1 LEGRIRGKSIQ
12 KSTKEQIQE
21 RPDIKK
27 VGKEHILRLRYKI
40 IIFLSFFLI
49 CASLLIG
56 TAAADSGVGI
66 REEINQ
72 FPGFAGI
79 LIKDL
84 NTQEVLF
91 SHNEDKLFTPASLT
105 KVFTLLV
112 ALEIFGEEYAY
123 PTSFYFSSTTPG
135 EINGDLY
142 IVGSG
147 DPTQTPEVIRKI
159 ADALVQ
165 KFSIKYISGDIVLD
179 NSKFLPEEFLG
190 RGWMWDD
197 KNPLIGALT
206 VTGYKVKE
214 KQNSYLNTMPL
225 LWGNIFSQELSKK
238 GVKIGGDIRI
248 GKTKENLRIKYIYYS
263 DTLDKILAYMMKKSD
278 NQSAENIFRTLA
290 LMDNP
295 EGSPTTIAR
304 AIASLEEVIDTALG
318 LKWGKDYILVDG
330 CGLSEYNLTTP
341 THLVN
346 AITYLYRKY
355 DFKILDYFASTKEKG
370 TLKERMPFQVW
381 GKTGTLSSASA
392 LAGLLETKDKRWV
405 VFCLMENNF
414 IFIEEENNPK
424 KFENRIIEYIY
435 ENL

>member
-1 LEGRIRGKSIQ
+1 MK
-12 KSTKEQIQE
+12 
-21 RPDIKK
+21 
-27 VGKEHILRLRYKI
+27 LRYKI
-40 IIFLSFFLI
+40 IIFFLSFLI
-49 CASLLIG
+49 LTSLLICVAGAG
-56 TAAADSGVGI
+56 TGI

-72 FPGFAGI
+72 FPGFSGI

-91 SHNEDKLFTPASLT
+91 SYNEDKLFTPASLT
-105 KVFTLLV
+105 KIFTLLA
-112 ALEIFGEEYAY
+112 ALEIFDEEQHAY
-123 PTSFYFSSTTPG
+123 PTSFYFSSTIFG

-147 DPTQTPEVIRKI
+147 DPTQSPEVIRKI
-159 ADALVQ
+159 ADVLVQ
-165 KFSIKYISGDIVLD
+165 KFSIRYISGDIVLD

-206 VTGYKVKE
+206 VKGYKVKE

-225 LWGNIFSQELSKK
+225 LWGKIFSQELSEK
-238 GVKIGGDIRI
+238 GVKIEGDIRI
-248 GKTKENLRIKYIYYS
+248 GKVQEGLRVKYVYYS

-278 NQSAENIFRTLA
+278 NQSAENIFRTFA
-290 LMDNP
+290 PEDNP
-295 EGSPTTIAR
+295 EGVSTIAR

-330 CGLSEYNLTTP
+330 SGLSEYNLMTP
-341 THLVN
+341 THLVE
-346 AITYLYRKY
+346 AITYLYQKY
-355 DFKILDYFASTKEKG
+355 DFKILDYFANTKEKG
-370 TLKERMPFQVW
+370 TLKERLSFQVW

-392 LAGLLETKDKRWV
+392 LAGILQTKNKRWV
-405 VFCLMENNF
+405 VFSLMENNF
-414 IFIEEENNPK
+414 IFIEEENDPK
-424 KFENRIIEYIY
+424 IFENRILEYIY

>member
-1 LEGRIRGKSIQ
+1 
-12 KSTKEQIQE
+12 
-21 RPDIKK
+21 
-27 VGKEHILRLRYKI
+27 
-40 IIFLSFFLI
+40 LI
-49 CASLLIG
+49 CVSLLIG
-56 TAAADSGVGI
+56 VAGAGTGI

-72 FPGFAGI
+72 FPGFSGI

-91 SHNEDKLFTPASLT
+91 SHNEDRLFTPASLT
-105 KVFTLLV
+105 KIFTLLA
-112 ALEIFGEEYAY
+112 ALEILGEEYAY
-123 PTSFYFSSTTPG
+123 PTTFYFSSTVPG

-142 IVGSG
+142 IVGCG
-147 DPTQTPEVIRKI
+147 DPTQSPEVIRKI
-159 ADALVQ
+159 ADDLVQ
-165 KFSIKYISGDIVLD
+165 KYSIKHISGDIVLD

-190 RGWMWDD
+190 KGWMWDD

-206 VTGYKVKE
+206 VKGCKVKE

-238 GVKIGGDIRI
+238 GVKIDGSIRI
-248 GKTKENLRIKYIYYS
+248 GKTKENLQVKYIYYS
-263 DTLDKILAYMMKKSD
+263 DTMDKILAYMMKKSD

-295 EGSPTTIAR
+295 EGVSSITR
-304 AIASLEEVIDTALG
+304 AIASLEEVIDTVLG
-318 LKWGKDYILVDG
+318 LKWAKNYILVDG

-341 THLVN
+341 AHLVE
-346 AITYLYRKY
+346 AITYLYQKY
-355 DFKILDYFASTKEKG
+355 DFKILDYFANTKEKG
-370 TLKERMPFQVW
+370 TLKERLPFQVW

-392 LAGLLETKDKRWV
+392 LAGILQTKNKRWI

-414 IFIEEENNPK
+414 IFIEKENDPK
-424 KFENRIIEYIY
+424 IFENRILEYLY

>member
-1 LEGRIRGKSIQ
+1 MDIAVAGIG
-12 KSTKEQIQE
+12 TGIQE
-21 RPDIKK
+21 EMDK
-27 VGKEHILRLRYKI
+27 
-40 IIFLSFFLI
+40 F
-49 CASLLIG
+49 
-56 TAAADSGVGI
+56 SG
-66 REEINQ
+66 
-72 FPGFAGI
+72 FSGI

-105 KVFTLLV
+105 KIFTLLV
-112 ALEIFGEEYAY
+112 ALETFDEEQYAY

-142 IVGSG
+142 VVGSG
-147 DPTQTPEVIRKI
+147 DPTQSPDVIRKI

-165 KFSIKYISGDIVLD
+165 KYNIRHISGDIVLD

-214 KQNSYLNTMPL
+214 KQNSYFNTMPL
-225 LWGNIFSQELSKK
+225 LWGKIFSQELSKK
-238 GVKIGGDIRI
+238 GVKIEGNVRIRKAQE
-248 GKTKENLRIKYIYYS
+248 GLRVKYIYYS
-263 DTLDKILAYMMKKSD
+263 DTLEKMLAYMMKKSD

-290 LMDNP
+290 LIGNP
-295 EGSPTTIAR
+295 DGVSTIAR
-304 AIASLEEVIDTALG
+304 AISSLEEVIDTTLG

-341 THLVN
+341 SHLVK

-355 DFKILDYFASTKEKG
+355 DFKVLDYFASTKEKG
-370 TLKERMPFQVW
+370 TLKERLPFQVW

-392 LAGLLETKDKRWV
+392 LAGLLETKNKRWI
-405 VFCLMENNF
+405 VFCFIENNF
-414 IFIEEENNPK
+414 IFIEDENDPK
-424 KFENRIIEYIY
+424 IFENRIIEYIY
-435 ENL
+435 ENF

>member
-1 LEGRIRGKSIQ
+1 MK
-12 KSTKEQIQE
+12 
-21 RPDIKK
+21 
-27 VGKEHILRLRYKI
+27 LRYKI
-40 IIFLSFFLI
+40 IIFLLSFLI
-49 CASLLIG
+49 FISLLICVIGAG
-56 TAAADSGVGI
+56 TGI
-66 REEINQ
+66 QEEINQ
-72 FPGFAGI
+72 FPGFSGI

-105 KVFTLLV
+105 KIFTLLS
-112 ALEIFGEEYAY
+112 ALEILSEEYVY
-123 PTSFYFSSTTPG
+123 QTSFYFSSTVPG

-142 IVGSG
+142 VVGSG
-147 DPTQTPEVIRKI
+147 DPTQSPEVIRKI
-159 ADALVQ
+159 ADDLVQ
-165 KFSIKYISGDIVLD
+165 KFSIRHISGDIVLD

-206 VTGYKVKE
+206 VMGYKVKE
-214 KQNSYLNTMPL
+214 KQISYLNTMPL

-238 GVKIGGDIRI
+238 GVKIDGSIRI
-248 GKTKENLRIKYIYYS
+248 GKTKENLQIKYIYYS
-263 DTLDKILAYMMKKSD
+263 DTMDKILAHMMKKSD

-290 LMDNP
+290 PEDNP
-295 EGSPTTIAR
+295 DGVSITIAR
-304 AIASLEEVIDTALG
+304 AIASLEEIIDTALG

-341 THLVN
+341 AHLVE
-346 AITYLYRKY
+346 AISYLYRKY

-370 TLKERMPFQVW
+370 TLKERRPFQVW
-381 GKTGTLSSASA
+381 GKTGTLSSTSA
-392 LAGLLETKDKRWV
+392 LAGILQTKNKRWV

-414 IFIEEENNPK
+414 IFIEEENDPK
-424 KFENRIIEYIY
+424 IFENRIIEYIY

>member
-1 LEGRIRGKSIQ
+1 MDYV
-12 KSTKEQIQE
+12 TK
-21 RPDIKK
+21 P
-27 VGKEHILRLRYKI
+27 GKELSLKLRYKI
-40 IIFLSFFLI
+40 IIFLSSFLI
-49 CASLLIG
+49 FTSLLICVAGAG
-56 TAAADSGVGI
+56 TNI

-72 FPGFAGI
+72 FPGFSGV

-105 KVFTLLV
+105 KIFTLLA
-112 ALEIFGEEYAY
+112 ALEIFDEEQHAY
-123 PTSFYFSSTTPG
+123 PTSFYFSSTIPG

-142 IVGSG
+142 VVGSG
-147 DPTQTPEVIRKI
+147 DPTQSPEVIRKI

-165 KFSIKYISGDIVLD
+165 KFNIGHIFGNIVLD
-179 NSKFLPEEFLG
+179 NSKFLPKEFLG

-197 KNPLIGALT
+197 KNPIIGALT

-225 LWGNIFSQELSKK
+225 LWGKIFSQELSEK
-238 GVKIGGDIRI
+238 GVKIEGSIRI
-248 GKTKENLRIKYIYYS
+248 GKVQEGLRVKYVYYS

-290 LMDNP
+290 PEDNP
-295 EGSPTTIAR
+295 EEVSTIAR
-304 AIASLEEVIDTALG
+304 AIASLEEIIDTALG

-330 CGLSEYNLTTP
+330 CGLSEYNLMTP
-341 THLVN
+341 AHLAK
-346 AITYLYRKY
+346 AISYLYQKY
-355 DFKILDYFASTKEKG
+355 DFKILDYFANTKEKG
-370 TLKERMPFQVW
+370 TLKERLPFQVW

-392 LAGLLETKDKRWV
+392 LAGLLETKNKRWI

-414 IFIEEENNPK
+414 IFIEEENDPK
-424 KFENRIIEYIY
+424 IFENRIIEYIY

>member
-1 LEGRIRGKSIQ
+1 MDIAVAGIG
-12 KSTKEQIQE
+12 TGIQE
-21 RPDIKK
+21 EMDK
-27 VGKEHILRLRYKI
+27 
-40 IIFLSFFLI
+40 F
-49 CASLLIG
+49 
-56 TAAADSGVGI
+56 SG
-66 REEINQ
+66 
-72 FPGFAGI
+72 FSGI

-105 KVFTLLV
+105 KIFTLLV
-112 ALEIFGEEYAY
+112 ALETFDEEQYAY

-142 IVGSG
+142 VVGSG
-147 DPTQTPEVIRKI
+147 DPTQSPDVIRKI

-165 KFSIKYISGDIVLD
+165 KYNIRHISGDIVLD

-206 VTGYKVKE
+206 VTGYKIKE
-214 KQNSYLNTMPL
+214 KQNSYFNTMPL
-225 LWGNIFSQELSKK
+225 LWGKIFSQELSKK
-238 GVKIGGDIRI
+238 GVKIEGNVRIRKAQE
-248 GKTKENLRIKYIYYS
+248 GLRVKYIYYS
-263 DTLDKILAYMMKKSD
+263 DTLEKMLAYMMKKSD

-290 LMDNP
+290 LIGNP
-295 EGSPTTIAR
+295 DGVSTIAR
-304 AIASLEEVIDTALG
+304 AISSLEEVIDTTLG

-341 THLVN
+341 SHLVK

-355 DFKILDYFASTKEKG
+355 DFKVLDYFASTKEKG
-370 TLKERMPFQVW
+370 TLKERLPFQVW

-392 LAGLLETKDKRWV
+392 LAGLLETKNKRWI
-405 VFCLMENNF
+405 VFCFIENNF
-414 IFIEEENNPK
+414 IFIEDENDPK
-424 KFENRIIEYIY
+424 IFENRIIEYIY
-435 ENL
+435 ENF

>member
-1 LEGRIRGKSIQ
+1 MKLKYR
-12 KSTKEQIQE
+12 
-21 RPDIKK
+21 
-27 VGKEHILRLRYKI
+27 I
-40 IIFLSFFLI
+40 IIFLSSFLI
-49 CASLLIG
+49 CVSLLICVVGAG
-56 TAAADSGVGI
+56 TNI
-66 REEINQ
+66 WEEINQ
-72 FPGFAGI
+72 FPGFSGL

-91 SHNEDKLFTPASLT
+91 SYNENRLFTPASLT
-105 KVFTLLV
+105 KIFTLLA
-112 ALEIFGEEYAY
+112 ALEIFDEEQHAY
-123 PTSFYFSSTTPG
+123 PTSFYFSSTSPG
-135 EINGDLY
+135 EINGELY

-179 NSKFLPEEFLG
+179 DSKFLPQEFLG

-225 LWGNIFSQELSKK
+225 LWGKIFSQELSKK
-238 GVKIGGDIRI
+238 GVKIDGSIRI
-248 GKTKENLRIKYIYYS
+248 GKTRENLQVKYIYYS

-278 NQSAENIFRTLA
+278 NQSAENIFRSLA
-290 LMDNP
+290 SEDNP
-295 EGSPTTIAR
+295 EGISSIAR
-304 AIASLEEVIDTALG
+304 AITSLEEVIDTTLG

-330 CGLSEYNLTTP
+330 CGLSEYNLMTP
-341 THLVN
+341 AHLVK
-346 AITYLYRKY
+346 AISYLYQKY
-355 DFKILDYFASTKEKG
+355 NFKILDYFANTKEKG
-370 TLKERMPFQVW
+370 TLRERLPFQVW
-381 GKTGTLSSASA
+381 GKTGTLSSTSA
-392 LAGLLETKDKRWV
+392 LTGLLETKNKRWV

-414 IFIEEENNPK
+414 IFIEEENDPK
-424 KFENRIIEYIY
+424 IFENRIIEYIY

>member
-1 LEGRIRGKSIQ
+1 MLVKFIIKKPR
-12 KSTKEQIQE
+12 KEQIL
-21 RPDIKK
+21 K
-27 VGKEHILRLRYKI
+27 LRYKI
-40 IIFLSFFLI
+40 IIFLSSFLI
-49 CASLLIG
+49 LTSLLICVAVAG
-56 TAAADSGVGI
+56 TGI

-72 FPGFAGI
+72 FPGFSGI

-105 KVFTLLV
+105 KIFTLLA
-112 ALEIFGEEYAY
+112 ALEIFNEEQYAY

-135 EINGDLY
+135 EINGNLY

-147 DPTQTPEVIRKI
+147 DPTQSPEVIRKI

-165 KFSIKYISGDIVLD
+165 KFNISQISGDIILD
-179 NSKFLPEEFLG
+179 NSKFSPEEFLG

-225 LWGNIFSQELSKK
+225 LWGNIFTQELSKK
-238 GVKIGGDIRI
+238 GVEIEGNVRI
-248 GKTKENLRIKYIYYS
+248 GKIQEGLRVKYVYYS
-263 DTLDKILAYMMKKSD
+263 DTMDKILAYMMKKSD

-290 LMDNP
+290 LEDNP
-295 EGSPTTIAR
+295 EGVYTIAR
-304 AIASLEEVIDTALG
+304 AIASLEEVMDKVLG

-330 CGLSEYNLTTP
+330 CGLSEYNLMTP
-341 THLVN
+341 AYLVE
-346 AITYLYRKY
+346 AITYLYQKY
-355 DFKILDYFASTKEKG
+355 DFKILDYFANTKEKG
-370 TLKERMPFQVW
+370 TLKERLPFQVW

-392 LAGLLETKDKRWV
+392 LAGILQTKNKRWI
-405 VFCLMENNF
+405 VFSLMENNF
-414 IFIEEENNPK
+414 IFIEEENDPK
-424 KFENRIIEYIY
+424 IFENRILEYIY

>member
-1 LEGRIRGKSIQ
+1 MKLK
-12 KSTKEQIQE
+12 
-21 RPDIKK
+21 
-27 VGKEHILRLRYKI
+27 YKI
-40 IIFLSFFLI
+40 IIFLSSFLI
-49 CASLLIG
+49 FTSLLICVAGAG
-56 TAAADSGVGI
+56 TNI

-72 FPGFAGI
+72 FPGFSGV

-91 SHNEDKLFTPASLT
+91 SYNEDRLFTPASLT
-105 KVFTLLV
+105 KIFTLLA
-112 ALEIFGEEYAY
+112 ALEIFDEEQHAY

-179 NSKFLPEEFLG
+179 NSKFSPEEFLG

-225 LWGNIFSQELSKK
+225 LWGEIFSQELFKK
-238 GVKIGGDIRI
+238 GVKIGGDIWI
-248 GKTKENLRIKYIYYS
+248 GKTKENLQVKYIYYS
-263 DTLDKILAYMMKKSD
+263 DTMDKILAYMMKKSD

-290 LMDNP
+290 LEDNP
-295 EGSPTTIAR
+295 EGVSTIAR
-304 AIASLEEVIDTALG
+304 AIASLGEIIDTALG

-341 THLVN
+341 AHLVK
-346 AITYLYRKY
+346 AITYLYQKF
-355 DFKILDYFASTKEKG
+355 DFKILDYFANTKENG
-370 TLKERMPFQVW
+370 TLKERLPFQVW

-392 LAGLLETKDKRWV
+392 LAGILQTKNKRWT

-414 IFIEEENNPK
+414 IFIEEEDDPK
-424 KFENRIIEYIY
+424 IFENRILKYIY

>member
-1 LEGRIRGKSIQ
+1 LK
-12 KSTKEQIQE
+12 
-21 RPDIKK
+21 
-27 VGKEHILRLRYKI
+27 LRYKI

-49 CASLLIG
+49 FTSLLICVTG
-56 TAAADSGVGI
+56 ADTSI

-72 FPGFAGI
+72 FPGFSGV
-79 LIKDL
+79 LIRDL

-105 KVFTLLV
+105 KIFTLLA
-112 ALEIFGEEYAY
+112 ALEIFDEEQYAY
-123 PTSFYFSSTTPG
+123 STSFYFSSTMPG

-147 DPTQTPEVIRKI
+147 DPTQTSEVIRKI
-159 ADALVQ
+159 ADDLVQ
-165 KFSIKYISGDIVLD
+165 KFDIRHISGDIVLD

-197 KNPLIGALT
+197 KNPLIGTLT

-214 KQNSYLNTMPL
+214 KQNSYLNIMPL
-225 LWGNIFSQELSKK
+225 LWGKIFSQELFRK
-238 GVKIGGDIRI
+238 GVKIDGNIRI
-248 GKTKENLRIKYIYYS
+248 GKTKENLRVKYIYYS

-295 EGSPTTIAR
+295 EEISTIAR
-304 AIASLEEVIDTALG
+304 AIASLEEVIDTTLG
-318 LKWGKDYILVDG
+318 LKWGKEYILVDG
-330 CGLSEYNLTTP
+330 CGLSEYNLMTP
-341 THLVN
+341 AHLVK
-346 AITYLYRKY
+346 AISYLYQKY
-355 DFKILDYFASTKEKG
+355 DFKILDYFASTKESG
-370 TLKERMPFQVW
+370 TLRERLPFKVW

-392 LAGLLETKDKRWV
+392 LAGLLETKNKRWV
-405 VFCLMENNF
+405 VFCFMENNF
-414 IFIEEENNPK
+414 IFIEEENDPK
-424 KFENRIIEYIY
+424 IFENRILKYLY

>member
-1 LEGRIRGKSIQ
+1 LKL
-12 KSTKEQIQE
+12 K
-21 RPDIKK
+21 
-27 VGKEHILRLRYKI
+27 YKI
-40 IIFLSFFLI
+40 IIFLSSFLI
-49 CASLLIG
+49 FTFLLICVAGAG
-56 TAAADSGVGI
+56 TGI

-72 FPGFAGI
+72 FPGFSGV

-105 KVFTLLV
+105 KIFTLLA
-112 ALEIFGEEYAY
+112 ALEIFDEEQYAY

-147 DPTQTPEVIRKI
+147 DPTQSPEVIRKI
-159 ADALVQ
+159 AGTLVQ
-165 KFSIKYISGDIVLD
+165 KLSIRHISGDIVLD
-179 NSKFLPEEFLG
+179 NSKFLPQEFLG

-214 KQNSYLNTMPL
+214 KQDSYLNTMPL
-225 LWGNIFSQELSKK
+225 LWGKIFSQELSKK
-238 GVKIGGDIRI
+238 GVKIDGSIRI
-248 GKTKENLRIKYIYYS
+248 GKTKENLQVKYIYYS
-263 DTLDKILAYMMKKSD
+263 DTMDKILAYMMKKSD
-278 NQSAENIFRTLA
+278 NQSAENIFRSLA
-290 LMDNP
+290 PEDNL
-295 EGSPTTIAR
+295 EGVFTIAR
-304 AIASLEEVIDTALG
+304 AIASLEEIIDTALG

-341 THLVN
+341 THLVK
-346 AITYLYRKY
+346 AISYLYQKY

-370 TLKERMPFQVW
+370 TLKERLPFQVW

-392 LAGLLETKDKRWV
+392 LAGLLETKNKRWI

-414 IFIEEENNPK
+414 IFIEDENDPK
-424 KFENRIIEYIY
+424 IFENRIIEYIY

>member
-1 LEGRIRGKSIQ
+1 MK
-12 KSTKEQIQE
+12 
-21 RPDIKK
+21 
-27 VGKEHILRLRYKI
+27 LRYRI
-40 IIFLSFFLI
+40 IIFLSSFLI
-49 CASLLIG
+49 FTFLLICIACAG
-56 TAAADSGVGI
+56 TGI
-66 REEINQ
+66 REEIEQ
-72 FPGFAGI
+72 FPGFSGV

-91 SHNEDKLFTPASLT
+91 SHNEDKLFTPASLI
-105 KVFTLLV
+105 KIFTLLA
-112 ALEIFGEEYAY
+112 ALEILGEGYAY
-123 PTSFYFSSTTPG
+123 PTSFYFSSTIPG
-135 EINGDLY
+135 QINGDLY

-159 ADALVQ
+159 ADDLVQ
-165 KFSIKYISGDIVLD
+165 KYSIKHISGDIVLD

-190 RGWMWDD
+190 KGWMWDD

-206 VTGYKVKE
+206 VKGCKVKE

-225 LWGNIFSQELSKK
+225 FWGNIFSQELSKK
-238 GVKIGGDIRI
+238 GVKIDGSIRI
-248 GKTKENLRIKYIYYS
+248 GKTQEDLKIKYIYYS

-295 EGSPTTIAR
+295 EGVSTTIAR
-304 AIASLEEVIDTALG
+304 ATASLEEVIDTILG
-318 LKWGKDYILVDG
+318 LEWGKDYILVDG

-341 THLVN
+341 AHLVE
-346 AITYLYRKY
+346 AITYLYQKY
-355 DFKILDYFASTKEKG
+355 DFKILDYFANTKEKG
-370 TLKERMPFQVW
+370 TLKERLPFQVW

-392 LAGLLETKDKRWV
+392 LAGLLQTKNKRWV

-414 IFIEEENNPK
+414 IFIEEENDPK
-424 KFENRIIEYIY
+424 IFENRIIEYIY

>member
-1 LEGRIRGKSIQ
+1 MQDIMGYVIKPRKEKSLKLKYRI
-12 KSTKEQIQE
+12 T
-21 RPDIKK
+21 
-27 VGKEHILRLRYKI
+27 
-40 IIFLSFFLI
+40 IFLSSFLI
-49 CASLLIG
+49 CVSLLICVAGAG
-56 TAAADSGVGI
+56 TGI

-72 FPGFAGI
+72 FPGFSGV

-91 SHNEDKLFTPASLT
+91 SYNEDKLFTPASLT
-105 KVFTLLV
+105 KIFTLLA
-112 ALEIFGEEYAY
+112 ALEILGEEYAY
-123 PTSFYFSSTTPG
+123 PTSFYFSSTVPG

-165 KFSIKYISGDIVLD
+165 KYSIKHISGDIVLD

-197 KNPLIGALT
+197 KNPLIGSLT

-225 LWGNIFSQELSKK
+225 LWGKIFSQELSEK
-238 GVKIGGDIRI
+238 GVKIEGNIRI
-248 GKTKENLRIKYIYYS
+248 GKTKENLQLKHIYYS

-290 LMDNP
+290 LEDNS
-295 EGSPTTIAR
+295 EGVSSIAR

-330 CGLSEYNLTTP
+330 SGLSEYNLTTP
-341 THLVN
+341 AHLVK
-346 AITYLYRKY
+346 AITYLYQKFG
-355 DFKILDYFASTKEKG
+355 FKILDYFANTKESG
-370 TLKERMPFQVW
+370 TLRERLPFQVW
-381 GKTGTLSSASA
+381 GKTGTLSSTSA
-392 LAGLLETKDKRWV
+392 LAGLLQTKSKRWV

-414 IFIEEENNPK
+414 IFIEVEDGPK
-424 KFENRIIEYIY
+424 IFENRILKYLY

>member
-1 LEGRIRGKSIQ
+1 MGYVIKPG
-12 KSTKEQIQE
+12 KEQIL
-21 RPDIKK
+21 K
-27 VGKEHILRLRYKI
+27 LRYKI
-40 IIFLSFFLI
+40 IIFLSSFLI
-49 CASLLIG
+49 FTSLLICVAG
-56 TAAADSGVGI
+56 ASINI

-72 FPGFAGI
+72 FPGFSGV

-105 KVFTLLV
+105 KIFTLLA
-112 ALEIFGEEYAY
+112 ALEIFDEEQHAY

-147 DPTQTPEVIRKI
+147 DPTQTSEVIRKI
-159 ADALVQ
+159 ADTLVQ

-214 KQNSYLNTMPL
+214 KQNSYLNTMSL
-225 LWGNIFSQELSKK
+225 LWGKIFSQELSKK
-238 GVKIGGDIRI
+238 GVEIDGSIRI
-248 GKTKENLRIKYIYYS
+248 GKSKDGLQVKYVYYS
-263 DTLDKILAYMMKKSD
+263 DTMDKILAYMMKKSD

-290 LMDNP
+290 P
-295 EGSPTTIAR
+295 ENNSEGVSTIAR
-304 AIASLEEVIDTALG
+304 AIASLEGIIDTALG

-330 CGLSEYNLTTP
+330 CGLSEYNLMTP
-341 THLVN
+341 AHLVK
-346 AITYLYRKY
+346 AISYLYQKY

-370 TLKERMPFQVW
+370 TLKERLPFQVW

-392 LAGLLETKDKRWV
+392 LAGLLETKNKRWV

-414 IFIEEENNPK
+414 IFIEEENDPK
-424 KFENRIIEYIY
+424 IFENKIIEYIY

>member
-1 LEGRIRGKSIQ
+1 LKL
-12 KSTKEQIQE
+12 KN
-21 RPDIKK
+21 
-27 VGKEHILRLRYKI
+27 KI
-40 IIFLSFFLI
+40 ITFLLSFLI
-49 CASLLIG
+49 CVALLIG
-56 TAAADSGVGI
+56 AAGAGTGTNI

-72 FPGFAGI
+72 FPGFSGV

-91 SHNEDKLFTPASLT
+91 FHNEAKLFTPASLT
-105 KVFTLLV
+105 KIFTLLA

-142 IVGSG
+142 IEGSG
-147 DPTQTPEVIRKI
+147 DPTQSPEVIRKI

-165 KFSIKYISGDIVLD
+165 KFNIKQISGDIVLE

-214 KQNSYLNTMPL
+214 KQNSYLNTMPF
-225 LWGNIFSQELSKK
+225 LWGKIFSQELSKK
-238 GVKIGGDIRI
+238 GVKIKGDIRI
-248 GKTKENLRIKYIYYS
+248 GKVQEGLRVKYVYYS

-278 NQSAENIFRTLA
+278 NQSAENIFRSLA

-295 EGSPTTIAR
+295 EEVSTIAR
-304 AIASLEEVIDTALG
+304 AIASLEEVIDTTLG

-341 THLVN
+341 AHLVK
-346 AITYLYRKY
+346 AISYLYQKY
-355 DFKILDYFASTKEKG
+355 DFKILDYFANTKEKG
-370 TLKERMPFQVW
+370 TLKERLPFQVW

-392 LAGLLETKDKRWV
+392 LAGLLQTKNERWI

-414 IFIEEENNPK
+414 IFIEEENDPK
-424 KFENRIIEYIY
+424 IFENRIIEYIY

>member
-1 LEGRIRGKSIQ
+1 MKLKY
-12 KSTKEQIQE
+12 
-21 RPDIKK
+21 K
-27 VGKEHILRLRYKI
+27 VIILL
-40 IIFLSFFLI
+40 FPFLI
-49 CASLLIG
+49 FTSLLICVAG
-56 TAAADSGVGI
+56 ADTDI

-72 FPGFAGI
+72 FPGFAGV

-84 NTQEVLF
+84 NTHEVLF

-105 KVFTLLV
+105 KIFTLLA
-112 ALEIFGEEYAY
+112 ALEIFDEEQHAY

-159 ADALVQ
+159 ADALMQ
-165 KFSIKYISGDIVLD
+165 KFSIRHISGDIVLD

-214 KQNSYLNTMPL
+214 KQNSYLDTMPL

-238 GVKIGGDIRI
+238 GVKIEGNIRI
-248 GKTKENLRIKYIYYS
+248 GKVQEDLRIKYVYYS

-290 LMDNP
+290 PEDNP
-295 EGSPTTIAR
+295 EGSSTTIAG
-304 AIASLEEVIDTALG
+304 AIASLEEVIDTTLG

-341 THLVN
+341 AHLVK

-370 TLKERMPFQVW
+370 TLKERLPFQVW

-392 LAGLLETKDKRWV
+392 LAGLLETKNKKWV

-414 IFIEEENNPK
+414 IFIEEENDPK
-424 KFENRIIEYIY
+424 IFENRIIEYIY
-435 ENL
+435 EDF

>member
-1 LEGRIRGKSIQ
+1 LKL
-12 KSTKEQIQE
+12 K
-21 RPDIKK
+21 
-27 VGKEHILRLRYKI
+27 YKI
-40 IIFLSFFLI
+40 IIFLSYFLI
-49 CASLLIG
+49 FTSLIG
-56 TAAADSGVGI
+56 AAGGAGTGI

-72 FPGFAGI
+72 FPGFSGI

-105 KVFTLLV
+105 KIFILLA
-112 ALEIFGEEYAY
+112 ALETLGEEYAY

-142 IVGSG
+142 VVGSG
-147 DPTQTPEVIRKI
+147 DPTQSPEVIRKI
-159 ADALVQ
+159 AEALMQ
-165 KFSIKYISGDIVLD
+165 KFSIRYISGDIVLD

-238 GVKIGGDIRI
+238 GVKIEGNIRI
-248 GKTKENLRIKYIYYS
+248 GKVQEGLKVKYIYYS

-290 LMDNP
+290 PEDNS
-295 EGSPTTIAR
+295 EGDSTTIAR
-304 AIASLEEVIDTALG
+304 SIASLEEVIDTAMG

-330 CGLSEYNLTTP
+330 CGLSEYNLMTP
-341 THLVN
+341 AHLVK
-346 AITYLYRKY
+346 AISYLYQKY

-370 TLKERMPFQVW
+370 TLKERLPFQVW

-392 LAGLLETKDKRWV
+392 LAGLLETKNKRWI

-414 IFIEEENNPK
+414 IFIEEEDDPK

-435 ENL
+435 ENF

>member
-1 LEGRIRGKSIQ
+1 LKLKYR
-12 KSTKEQIQE
+12 
-21 RPDIKK
+21 
-27 VGKEHILRLRYKI
+27 I
-40 IIFLSFFLI
+40 IIFLSSFLI
-49 CASLLIG
+49 CVSLLIG
-56 TAAADSGVGI
+56 AAGADTGTGI
-66 REEINQ
+66 REKINQ
-72 FPGFAGI
+72 FPGFSGV

-105 KVFTLLV
+105 KIFTLLA
-112 ALEIFGEEYAY
+112 ALEIFDEEQHAY

-147 DPTQTPEVIRKI
+147 DPTQTPGVIKKI

-165 KFSIKYISGDIVLD
+165 KFNIRQISGDIVLD

-238 GVKIGGDIRI
+238 GVKIKGDIRI
-248 GKTKENLRIKYIYYS
+248 GKTPEGLKVKYIYYS
-263 DTLDKILAYMMKKSD
+263 DTLDKILAYIMKKSD

-290 LMDNP
+290 PEDNP
-295 EGSPTTIAR
+295 DGVSTIAR
-304 AIASLEEVIDTALG
+304 AIASLEEVIDTTLG

-341 THLVN
+341 AHLVK
-346 AITYLYRKY
+346 AISYLYQKY
-355 DFKILDYFASTKEKG
+355 DFKILDYFANTKEKG
-370 TLKERMPFQVW
+370 TLKERLPFQVW

-392 LAGLLETKDKRWV
+392 LAGLLETKNKRWV

-414 IFIEEENNPK
+414 IFIEEENDPK
-424 KFENRIIEYIY
+424 IFENRILEYLY